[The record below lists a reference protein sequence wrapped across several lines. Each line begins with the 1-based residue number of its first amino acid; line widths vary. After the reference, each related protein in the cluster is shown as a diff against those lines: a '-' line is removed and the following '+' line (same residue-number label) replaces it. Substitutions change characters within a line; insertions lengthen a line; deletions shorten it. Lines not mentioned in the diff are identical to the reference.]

1 MLVRNRM
8 LVKLVAPKTIVWA
21 ASDLGELDG
30 CTGCAGCD
38 GLTLVIVL
46 LGRPILQA
54 FELRVFF

>member
-1 MLVRNRM
+1 M
-8 LVKLVAPKTIVWA
+8 LVKLGAPKTNVWA

-30 CTGCAGCD
+30 CTGCAGRD